1 MELGRRPQGPA
12 AFFDDV
18 DRSYV
23 VAQLEGPM
31 DEPVDLELAVRRGS
45 PLILPGQR
53 GPDAVAGTGAG
64 TPAFEEARR
73 AERFAEELGRL
84 VPQLRVEVRDADHD
98 LPVFTLGTR
107 GSGRIRFVGLP
118 RVNLFRAVLE
128 TIRRTSTHDHGLPPD
143 WSRALTGL
151 EDDVHALVFAT
162 PTCPSCPPVM
172 LSAIRMG
179 LASER
184 LRVDVVDGI
193 AGMELV
199 REWGVSGVPTVI
211 LNGRVSVE
219 GPVPEESLLEFV
231 RHAAD
236 PSHPPPA
243 IASVPYP
250 SCGRLETG

>member
-1 MELGRRPQGPA
+1 MELGRRSQGPV

-18 DRSYV
+18 DRAYV
-23 VAQLEGPM
+23 VAQLEGAM

-45 PLILPGQR
+45 PLLLPG
-53 GPDAVAGTGAG
+53 AAAGQS
-64 TPAFEEARR
+64 AFEEAQR
-73 AERFAEELGRL
+73 AERFAQELAALAPR
-84 VPQLRVEVRDADHD
+84 LRVQVRDADHD
-98 LPVFTLGTR
+98 VPVFTLGT
-107 GSGRIRFVGLP
+107 GGAGRIRFLGVP

-128 TIRRTSTHDHGLPPD
+128 TIRRASTHDHGLPAEWARPLA
-143 WSRALTGL
+143 RLA
-151 EDDVHALVFAT
+151 DDVRALVFAT
-162 PTCPSCPPVM
+162 PTCPSCPPVVS
-172 LSAIRMG
+172 SAIRMS
-179 LASER
+179 LASDR

-193 AGMELV
+193 AGIDLV

-231 RHAAD
+231 RHAVD

-250 SCGRLETG
+250 SCGRLEG

>member
-1 MELGRRPQGPA
+1 MELGRRPQGPV

-18 DRSYV
+18 DRAYV
-23 VAQLEGPM
+23 VAQLEGAM

-45 PLILPGQR
+45 ALLLPGLP
-53 GPDAVAGTGAG
+53 GPNAVVGADAGPAASEAG
-64 TPAFEEARR
+64 R
-73 AERFAEELGRL
+73 AERFAQELGAL
-84 VPQLRVEVRDADHD
+84 VPQLRVQVHDADHEVP
-98 LPVFTLGTR
+98 LFTLGTR
-107 GSGRIRFVGLP
+107 GSRRIRFVGVP

-128 TIRRTSTHDHGLPPD
+128 TIRRASTHDHGLPPD
-143 WSRALTGL
+143 RARAVGGLT
-151 EDDVHALVFAT
+151 DDVHALVFAT
-162 PTCPSCPPVM
+162 PTWSCPPVVS
-172 LSAIRMG
+172 SAIRMG
-179 LASER
+179 VASDR

-193 AGMELV
+193 AGMDLV

-211 LNGRVSVE
+211 LNGRLSVE

-250 SCGRLETG
+250 SCGRLEPD